1 MKISNGVNKKIIIP
15 VIILGV
21 IAVVAIIMFNKT
33 NQTAETENA
42 VNNTQNNNVVETA
55 PVAPENKEAT
65 VKEFIMDSFYDDT
78 GIWFSLKEISVSKGD
93 IVRIK
98 VTNIKGTHDFTL
110 DEYGIKK
117 MTPLNEEVVIEF
129 TADKVGE
136 FIYYCSVS
144 GHRQKGQ
151 WGTLKVL
158 DK

>member
-1 MKISNGVNKKIIIP
+1 MVRKSKNKLSNGVY
-15 VIILGV
+15 
-21 IAVVAIIMFNKT
+21 
-33 NQTAETENA
+33 
-42 VNNTQNNNVVETA
+42 
-55 PVAPENKEAT
+55 PEVKVKDVMAT
-65 VKEFIMDSFYDDT
+65 FYDDA
-78 GIWFSLKEISVSKGD
+78 GIWFSLKEINVSKGD
-93 IVRIK
+93 IVRMK

-136 FIYYCSVS
+136 FIYYCSFP